1 MNERINL
8 QAHSKAKTEIIDG
21 TVAYGKL
28 KSELKSE
35 HFDVFIYL
43 SLRKKDLKVWVSFA
57 MRYKPVCRARWVDS
71 RSIFCFTHLS
81 FIYAEYDS
89 QYSNFNTVLSK
100 YTNWSS

>member
-8 QAHSKAKTEIIDG
+8 QTHSKAKTEFIDG

-43 SLRKKDLKVWVSFA
+43 SLRKKDLKV
-57 MRYKPVCRARWVDS
+57 
-71 RSIFCFTHLS
+71 
-81 FIYAEYDS
+81 
-89 QYSNFNTVLSK
+89 
-100 YTNWSS
+100 